1 MLFVNGTRRFW
12 KEVIYILMVGVISEI
27 KMEIF
32 IIDW

>member
-27 KMEIF
+27 KNGNIYY
-32 IIDW
+32 